1 MENPHPVAEVLHTGK
16 CSGILMS
23 FSDAGEALRDAPQ
36 AWEWSSPKAAFTQG
50 HRAGLHRA
58 ELSADSR
65 SLPDPA
71 LRPPTA
77 EYTLMLLRRPSVLLY
92 SLLMSFDFPKE
103 SQNLRGY
110 F

>member
-16 CSGILMS
+16 GSGILMS
-23 FSDAGEALRDAPQ
+23 FSDAGGALRDVPQ

-50 HRAGLHRA
+50 HRAGLHGA

-65 SLPDPA
+65 SLPGPA

-77 EYTLMLLRRPSVLLY
+77 EYSPMLLRSPFIFPAHVL
-92 SLLMSFDFPKE
+92 
-103 SQNLRGY
+103 
-110 F
+110 